1 MNAEQKRLKAIN
13 KGDTSWRKWGTY
25 LSERAWGTV
34 REDYSPGGT
43 AWDYFP
49 HDHARSRAYR
59 WNEDGLLGFC
69 DEEGFLCFGLALW
82 NGEDAILKERAF
94 GLGNAEGNHGE
105 DVKEYFYY
113 LDNLPTHSYCRALYK
128 YPQSA
133 FPYSDLVNENK
144 SRGPN
149 APEYEL
155 IDTGVFDENRYFD
168 VLVEYAKNT
177 PNDILIQ
184 ISVTNRG
191 SEAARLE
198 LLPTFTFRNIWDW
211 KVTAARPQMKALND
225 EMVQMKHHI
234 LGNYALYCQGSAE
247 LLFTENQTNDQ
258 RLYNSPNKSPYVK
271 DAFHQYLI
279 HDNKDA
285 INPERCGTKMAARYT
300 LQIQASETQKVLL
313 RLTDQKKSSSKST
326 FDAVS
331 KDFDSILQKRRA
343 ESDEFYNAI
352 AGCEKTD
359 AQAVQRQ
366 ALAGL
371 LWCKQFY
378 HYDVERWLK
387 GDPTEPLPPEQRLH
401 GRNSD
406 WIHLN
411 NHDVISMPDSWEYP
425 WYASWDLAF
434 HCVTMAMI
442 DADFAKNQLILLLRE
457 WYQHPNGQI
466 PAYEW
471 AFSDVNPPVHAWAA
485 LRVFR
490 MEKKRHG
497 AGDYDFLE
505 RVFQKLLLNF
515 TWWVNRKDV
524 DDRNLFQ
531 GGFLGLDNIGP
542 FDRNEKL
549 PDGARLDQADGTA
562 WMAMFCLDML
572 SIALELAQ
580 KYTVYEDVAT
590 KFLEHFFYIAH
601 AMNDHDGLRENSA
614 GDLWDNQDQFYYDL
628 LEVPGRAPQ
637 YVRVRSL
644 VGLIPLLAVTTINKS
659 ILEKLPGFAERLDWF
674 LKHRPHFTKNA
685 ASVEECGAEERRLFA
700 VVNQERLRH
709 ILQRM
714 LDENEFLSPHGI
726 RSVSRFHQDNPFRM
740 QMDGETHELNYEPAE
755 SQSGLFGG
763 NSNWR
768 GPVWIPI
775 NYLVIEALQKFDY
788 YYGASFTVECPAGS
802 GQQLTLWQVASE
814 LSRRLYGIFL
824 PDQKGN
830 RPVYGEVE
838 KFQKDP
844 HWKDLLLFHEYFH
857 GDSGQGLGA
866 SHQTGWTALVAK
878 LIQQSETRSSTEEI
892 KLD

>member
-1 MNAEQKRLKAIN
+1 MNAEQKRLKQIS
-13 KGDTSWRKWGTY
+13 KGDTSWRQWGTY
-25 LSERAWGTV
+25 LAERAWGTV
-34 REDYSPGGT
+34 REDYSAYGT
-43 AWDYFP
+43 AWNYFP
-49 HDHARSRAYR
+49 HDQARSRAYR

-69 DEEGFLCFGLALW
+69 DDQGFLCFGLALW
-82 NGEDAILKERAF
+82 NGKDPILKERAF
-94 GLGNAEGNHGE
+94 GLDNTEGNHGE

-113 LDNLPTHSYCRALYK
+113 LNNLPTHAYCRALYK
-128 YPQSA
+128 YPQST
-133 FPYSDLVNENK
+133 FPYADLVNENCA
-144 SRGPN
+144 RGQN

-168 VLVEYAKNT
+168 VQVEYAKNT
-177 PNDILIQ
+177 PQDILIC

-191 SEAARLE
+191 GDSARLE
-198 LLPTFTFRNIWDW
+198 LLPTFTFRNIWSW
-211 KVTAARPQMKALND
+211 KRTSSRPQMKAVSD
-225 EMVQMKHHI
+225 EMVRMEHHI
-234 LGNYALYCQGSAE
+234 LGNYSLFCQGDAE
-247 LLFTENQTNDQ
+247 LLFTENQTNTQ
-258 RLYNSPNKSPYVK
+258 RLFHSPNDSPFVK
-271 DAFHQYLI
+271 DAFHEFVI
-279 HDNKDA
+279 NGNEHA

-300 LQIQASETQKVLL
+300 MQLEAGETQKVLL
-313 RLTDQKKSSSKST
+313 RLMAQTNDSANKST
-326 FDAVS
+326 FAQVN
-331 KDFDSILQKRRA
+331 KDFEAIVQKRLSECA
-343 ESDEFYNAI
+343 EFYDAI
-352 AGCEKTD
+352 AGCENQD
-359 AQAVQRQ
+359 AKAVQRQ

-378 HYDVERWLK
+378 HYDVERWLE

-434 HCVTMAMI
+434 HCVTMALV
-442 DADFAKNQLILLLRE
+442 DADFAKNQLILFLRE

-471 AFSDVNPPVHAWAA
+471 AFGDVNPPVHAWAA

-490 MEKKRHG
+490 IERKHHG
-497 AGDYDFLE
+497 KADYDFLE
-505 RVFQKLLLNF
+505 RIFQKLLLNF

-524 DDRNLFQ
+524 EGRNLFQ

-580 KYTVYEDVAT
+580 KDPVYDDLAT

-601 AMNDHDGLRENSA
+601 AMNDHNLNGDSN

-628 LEVPGRAPQ
+628 LEMPGRAPQ

-659 ILEKLPGFAERLDWF
+659 LLEKLPGFSERLKWF
-674 LKHRPHFTKNA
+674 LKHRRHFTESA

-700 VVNQERLRH
+700 VVDQERLRH

-726 RSVSRFHQDNPFRM
+726 RSVSRFHLDNPYRM
-740 QMDGETHELNYEPAE
+740 KLDGETHELNYEPAE

-768 GPVWIPI
+768 GPVWMPI
-775 NYLVIEALQKFDY
+775 NYLIIEALQKFDY
-788 YYGASFTVECPAGS
+788 YFGPSFTVECPVGS
-802 GQQLTLWQVASE
+802 GNQMTLWEVASE

-824 PDQKGN
+824 RDEKGH
-830 RPVYGEVE
+830 RPVYGDIQ
-838 KFQKDP
+838 KFQDDP

-878 LIQQSETRSSTEEI
+878 LIQQSGTRSATEEE
-892 KLD
+892 

>member
-1 MNAEQKRLKAIN
+1 MNAEQKRLKQIS
-13 KGDTSWRKWGTY
+13 KGDTSWRQWGTY
-25 LSERAWGTV
+25 LAERAWGTV
-34 REDYSPGGT
+34 REDYSAYGT
-43 AWDYFP
+43 AWNYFP
-49 HDHARSRAYR
+49 HDQARSRAYR

-69 DEEGFLCFGLALW
+69 DDQGFLCFGLALW
-82 NGEDAILKERAF
+82 NGKDPILKERAF
-94 GLGNAEGNHGE
+94 GLDNTEGNHGE

-113 LDNLPTHSYCRALYK
+113 LDNLPTHAYCRALYK
-128 YPQSA
+128 YPQST
-133 FPYSDLVNENK
+133 FPYTNLVNENRAR
-144 SRGPN
+144 SQN

-168 VLVEYAKNT
+168 VQVEYAKNT
-177 PNDILIQ
+177 PQDILIC

-191 SEAARLE
+191 GDSARLE
-198 LLPTFTFRNIWDW
+198 LLPTFTFRNIWSW
-211 KVTAARPQMKALND
+211 KRTSSRPQMKAVSD
-225 EMVQMKHHI
+225 EMVRMEHHI
-234 LGNYALYCQGSAE
+234 LGNYSLFCQGDAE
-247 LLFTENQTNDQ
+247 LLFTENQTNTQ
-258 RLYNSPNKSPYVK
+258 RLFHSPNDSPFVK
-271 DAFHQYLI
+271 DAFHEFVI
-279 HDNKDA
+279 NGNEHA

-300 LQIQASETQKVLL
+300 MQLEAGETQKVLL
-313 RLTDQKKSSSKST
+313 RLMAQTNDSANKST
-326 FDAVS
+326 FAQVN
-331 KDFDSILQKRRA
+331 KDFEAIVQKRRSECA
-343 ESDEFYNAI
+343 EFYNAI
-352 AGCEKTD
+352 AGCENQD
-359 AQAVQRQ
+359 AKAVQRQ

-378 HYDVERWLK
+378 HYDVERWLE
-387 GDPTEPLPPEQRLH
+387 GDPTEPLPPEQRLQ
-401 GRNSD
+401 GRNHD

-434 HCVTMAMI
+434 HCVTMALV
-442 DADFAKNQLILLLRE
+442 DADFAKNQLILFLRE

-471 AFSDVNPPVHAWAA
+471 AFGDVNPPVHAWAA

-490 MEKKRHG
+490 IERKHHG
-497 AGDYDFLE
+497 KADYDFLE
-505 RVFQKLLLNF
+505 RIFQKLLLNF

-524 DDRNLFQ
+524 EGRNLFQ

-580 KYTVYEDVAT
+580 KDPVYDDLAT

-601 AMNDHDGLRENSA
+601 AMNDHNLNGDSN

-628 LEVPGRAPQ
+628 LEMPGRAPQ

-659 ILEKLPGFAERLDWF
+659 LLEKLPGFSERLKWF
-674 LKHRPHFTKNA
+674 LKHRRHFTESA

-700 VVNQERLRH
+700 VVDQERLRH

-726 RSVSRFHQDNPFRM
+726 RSVSRFHLDNPYRM
-740 QMDGETHELNYEPAE
+740 KLDGETHELNYEPAE

-768 GPVWIPI
+768 GPVWMPI
-775 NYLVIEALQKFDY
+775 NYLIIEALQKFDY
-788 YYGASFTVECPAGS
+788 YFGPSFTVECPVGS
-802 GQQLTLWQVASE
+802 GNQMTLWEVASE

-824 PDQKGN
+824 RDEKGH
-830 RPVYGEVE
+830 RPVYGDIQ
-838 KFQKDP
+838 KFQDDP

-878 LIQQSETRSSTEEI
+878 LIQQSGTRSATEEE
-892 KLD
+892 

>member
-1 MNAEQKRLKAIN
+1 MNAEQKRLRTIN
-13 KGDTSWRKWGTY
+13 KGDSSWRKWGTY
-25 LSERAWGTV
+25 LAERAWGTV
-34 REDYSPGGT
+34 REDYSAGGT
-43 AWDYFP
+43 SWDYFP

-69 DEEGFLCFGLALW
+69 DDQGFLCFGLSLW
-82 NGEDAILKERAF
+82 NGQDAILKERAF
-94 GLGNAEGNHGE
+94 GLDNTEGNHGE

-128 YPQSA
+128 YPQST

-144 SRGPN
+144 SRGQN

-155 IDTGVFDENRYFD
+155 IDTGIFDENRYFD
-168 VLVEYAKNT
+168 VQVEYAKNT

-191 SEAARLE
+191 GQAARLE

-211 KVTAARPQMKALND
+211 QHTASRPQMTAASD
-225 EMVQMKHHI
+225 EMVQMNHHI
-234 LGNYALYCQGSAE
+234 LGNYQLYCQAGAE
-247 LLFTENQTNDQ
+247 LLFTENQTNDE
-258 RLYNSPNKSPYVK
+258 RLYQTPNASPFVK
-271 DAFHQYLI
+271 DAFHEYLI
-279 HDNKDA
+279 HGNKNA
-285 INPERCGTKMAARYT
+285 INPKRNGTKMAARYT
-300 LQIQASETQKVLL
+300 LQIEAGETQKVLL
-313 RLTDQKKSSSKST
+313 RLAEQAEDNSTKST

-331 KDFDSILQKRRA
+331 KNFDSILQKRRG
-343 ESDEFYNAI
+343 ESEEFYTAI
-352 AGCEKTD
+352 AGCENQDAKT
-359 AQAVQRQ
+359 VQRQ

-378 HYDVERWLK
+378 HYDVERWLE
-387 GDPTEPLPPEQRLH
+387 GDPTEPIPPEQRLH
-401 GRNSD
+401 GRNRD

-490 MEKKRHG
+490 MEKKRSG
-497 AGDYDFLE
+497 SGDYDFLE

-515 TWWVNRKDV
+515 TWWVNRKDA
-524 DDRNLFQ
+524 DDRNIFQ

-580 KYTVYEDVAT
+580 KDTVYEDVAT

-601 AMNDHDGLRENSA
+601 AMNDHDALAENQS

-628 LEVPGRAPQ
+628 LEMPGRAPQ

-644 VGLIPLLAVTTINKS
+644 VGLIPLLAVTTLNKS
-659 ILEKLPGFAERLDWF
+659 LLEKLPGFAERLNWF
-674 LKHRPHFTKNA
+674 LKHRPHFTKSA
-685 ASVEECGAEERRLFA
+685 ASVEEYGAEERRLFA

-726 RSVSRFHQDNPFRM
+726 RSVSRFHLDNPYRM
-740 QMDGETHELNYEPAE
+740 QLDGETHELNYEPAE

-768 GPVWIPI
+768 GPVWMPI
-775 NYLVIEALQKFDY
+775 NYLIIEALQKFDY
-788 YYGASFTVECPAGS
+788 YFGTSFTVECPVGS
-802 GQQLTLWQVASE
+802 GNQMTLWEVASE

-824 PDQKGN
+824 PDEKRN
-830 RPVYGEVE
+830 RPAYGEIQ
-838 KFQKDP
+838 KFQSDP
-844 HWKDLLLFHEYFH
+844 YWKDLLLFHEYFH

-878 LIQQSETRSSTEEI
+878 LIQQSETRSSTE
-892 KLD
+892 DS

>member
-13 KGDTSWRKWGTY
+13 KGDSSWRKWGTY
-25 LSERAWGTV
+25 LAERAWGTV
-34 REDYSPGGT
+34 REDYSAGGT

-69 DEEGFLCFGLALW
+69 DDQGFLCFGLSLW
-82 NGEDAILKERAF
+82 NGQDPILKERAF
-94 GLGNAEGNHGE
+94 GLDNTEGNHGE

-128 YPQSA
+128 YPQNA

-144 SRGPN
+144 SRGQN

-155 IDTGVFDENRYFD
+155 IDTGIFDENRYFD
-168 VLVEYAKNT
+168 VQIEYAKNT
-177 PNDILIQ
+177 PTDILIQ
-184 ISVTNRG
+184 ISVTNHG
-191 SEAARLE
+191 SQAARLE

-211 KVTAARPQMKALND
+211 QHTSSRPQMKAVSD
-225 EMVQMKHHI
+225 EMVRMEHHI
-234 LGNYALYCQGSAE
+234 LGNYELYCQAGAE
-247 LLFTENQTNDQ
+247 LLFTENQTNDE
-258 RLYNSPNKSPYVK
+258 RLYQAPNASPFVK
-271 DAFHQYLI
+271 DAFHEYLI
-279 HDNKDA
+279 HGNENA
-285 INPERCGTKMAARYT
+285 INRKRHGTKMAARYT
-300 LQIQASETQKVLL
+300 LQIEAGETQKVLL
-313 RLTDQKKSSSKST
+313 RLAEQTNDNSGKST
-326 FDAVS
+326 FIAVS
-331 KDFDSILQKRRA
+331 KDFDSILQKRRG
-343 ESDEFYNAI
+343 ESDEFYAAI
-352 AGCEKTD
+352 AGCENQHAKT
-359 AQAVQRQ
+359 VQRQ

-378 HYDVERWLK
+378 HYDVERWLE
-387 GDPTEPLPPEQRLH
+387 GDPTEPIPPEQRLQ
-401 GRNSD
+401 GRNRD

-471 AFSDVNPPVHAWAA
+471 AFGDVNPPVHAWAA

-490 MEKKRHG
+490 MEKKRSG
-497 AGDYDFLE
+497 RGDYDFLE

-524 DDRNLFQ
+524 DGRNLFQ

-580 KYTVYEDVAT
+580 KDPVYDDLAT

-601 AMNDHDGLRENSA
+601 AMNDHNLNGDPN

-628 LEVPGRAPQ
+628 LEMPGHAPQ

-659 ILEKLPGFAERLDWF
+659 LLEKLPGFAERLNWF
-674 LKHRPHFTKNA
+674 LKHRPHFTESA
-685 ASVEECGAEERRLFA
+685 ASVEECGEEERRIFA
-700 VVNQERLRH
+700 VVDQERLRH
-709 ILQRM
+709 ILRRM
-714 LDENEFLSPHGI
+714 LDESEFLSPHGV
-726 RSVSRFHQDNPFRM
+726 RSVSRFHLDNPYRM
-740 QMDGETHELNYEPAE
+740 KLDGETHELNYEPAE

-768 GPVWIPI
+768 GPVWMPI
-775 NYLVIEALQKFDY
+775 NYLIIEALQKFDY
-788 YYGASFTVECPAGS
+788 YFGPSFTVECPVGS
-802 GQQLTLWQVASE
+802 GKQMTLWQVAAE
-814 LSRRLYGIFL
+814 LSRRLYGVFL
-824 PDQKGN
+824 QDEKGN
-830 RPVYGEVE
+830 RPVYGDIQ
-838 KFQKDP
+838 KFQSDP

-878 LIQQSETRSSTEEI
+878 LIQQSETRSSTEE
-892 KLD
+892 D